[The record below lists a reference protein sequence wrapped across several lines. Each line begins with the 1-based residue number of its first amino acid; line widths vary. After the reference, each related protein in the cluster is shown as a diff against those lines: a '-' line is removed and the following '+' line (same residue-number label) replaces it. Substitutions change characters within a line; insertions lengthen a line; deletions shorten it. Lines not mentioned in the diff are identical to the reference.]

1 MGLLARLEPE
11 TVARLL
17 ASLAE
22 VPGEELAA
30 ATGSVARMR
39 PTVLRR
45 LLRLASQPGVARVL
59 ERLG

>member
-1 MGLLARLEPE
+1 MGLLGRLEPE

-17 ASLAE
+17 SSLSE

-30 ATGSVARMR
+30 AAGSVSRMR
-39 PTVLRR
+39 PSVLRR

-59 ERLG
+59 DRLG